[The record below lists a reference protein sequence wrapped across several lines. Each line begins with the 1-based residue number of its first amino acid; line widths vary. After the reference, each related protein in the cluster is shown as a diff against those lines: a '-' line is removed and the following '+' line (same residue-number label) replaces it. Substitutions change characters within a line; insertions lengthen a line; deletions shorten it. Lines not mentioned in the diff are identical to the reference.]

1 MFEGVKNILV
11 LKLRHVGDVLLTVPA
26 IRALKENFPGSRVS
40 ALVNSGTE
48 EMLTLN
54 PLLDGVFCYDRS
66 LKKKNLAER
75 ALGEIRLVKEL
86 RKKRFDMTV
95 DLTSGDRPALV
106 GYLTG
111 ARYRLAYEPEGS
123 GFAGKK
129 FLYTHVARRP
139 SVRVHTVLRDLMLL
153 KGFGLDT
160 LDLTVDIYASRED
173 ESEVERI
180 LSDNGVGLREPFVH
194 VHPTSRWLFKC
205 WTDEGM
211 AGIMDM
217 LQSRGLRAVVTAS
230 PDEEELK
237 KVRSVIK
244 LMKTV
249 PVDLSGKLRLKQLA
263 GLSRRSA
270 FFFGVDT
277 APMHIA
283 AAAGARVVGIFG
295 PSGAFDWGPWDNGE
309 VPKLEVSG
317 ALTPYPKTS
326 GVQVFGKNTVIQKG
340 WDCIPCGRAG
350 CNDTRKSDCLDSLS
364 VKEVWEVLERYVNE
378 SGSSHPDG
386 RARNILGRL

>member
-1 MFEGVKNILV
+1 MFDGVKNILV

-54 PLLDGVFCYDRS
+54 PLLDEVICYDRA
-66 LKKKNLAER
+66 LKTKGLTER
-75 ALGEIRLVKEL
+75 AFGELRLVKEL
-86 RKKRFDMTV
+86 RKKRYDLTV

-106 GYLTG
+106 GFLTG
-111 ARYRLAYEPEGS
+111 ARYRLAYEPEGR
-123 GFAGKK
+123 GFAGKR

-139 SVRVHTVLRDLMLL
+139 SFRVHTVLRDLTLL
-153 KGFGLDT
+153 KAFGLDT
-160 LDLTVDIYASRED
+160 KDLTVDIHTSKED
-173 ESEVERI
+173 EAEVER
-180 LSDNGVGLREPFVH
+180 LLAVNGLRGEEPFVH

-217 LQSRGLRAVVTAS
+217 LQSRGLRVVMTSS
-230 PDEEELK
+230 PDKEELE
-237 KVRSVIK
+237 KVRSIVK
-244 LMKTV
+244 LMKTR
-249 PVDLSGKLRLKQLA
+249 PVDLSGKLRLKHLA

-283 AAAGARVVGIFG
+283 AASGARVVGIFG
-295 PSGAFDWGPWDNGE
+295 PSGAFDWGPWDNAE
-309 VPKLEVSG
+309 AMKLRASVDC
-317 ALTPYPKTS
+317 TPYPETS
-326 GVQVFGKNTVIQKG
+326 GVQAFGKNTVIQKD
-340 WDCIPCGRAG
+340 WDCIPCGKAG
-350 CNDTRKSDCLDSLS
+350 CNDTRKSDCLDSLALR
-364 VKEVWEVLERYVNE
+364 EVWKVLERYV
-378 SGSSHPDG
+378 SGTIDTQAVQSI
-386 RARNILGRL
+386 R

>member
-1 MFEGVKNILV
+1 LFEGVKNILV

-40 ALVNSGTE
+40 VLVNSGTG

-54 PLLDGVFCYDRS
+54 PLLDEVFCYDRS
-66 LKKKNLAER
+66 LKKKGLTER
-75 ALGEIRLVKEL
+75 GRGELRLVKEL

-129 FLYTHVARRP
+129 FLYTHVAKRP

-160 LDLTVDIYASRED
+160 KDLTVDIYTSKED
-173 ESEVERI
+173 ESEVER
-180 LSDNGVGLREPFVH
+180 LLAANGLGTGEPFVH

-211 AGIMDM
+211 AAVMDM

-237 KVRSVIK
+237 KVGSIMK
-244 LMKTV
+244 LMKTR
-249 PVDLSGKLRLKQLA
+249 PIDLSGKLRLKHLA
-263 GLSRRSA
+263 GLSRRSE

-283 AAAGARVVGIFG
+283 AAAGASVVGIFG

-309 VPKLEVSG
+309 VSRLVTSG
-317 ALTPYPKTS
+317 ALTPYPKKS
-326 GVQVFGKNTVIQKG
+326 GVQISGKNTVIQKD
-340 WDCIPCGRAG
+340 WDCAPCGKAG
-350 CNDTRKSDCLDSLS
+350 CDDTRKSDCLDSLD
-364 VKEVWEVLERYVNE
+364 VKEVMEVLERYV
-378 SGSSHPDG
+378 SDAI
-386 RARNILGRL
+386 ARKRSKASR